1 MFKLHRKHGK
11 KWRISHCKS
20 VWIHVSIHFT
30 WSTNNLGLLLSC
42 CTNEAT
48 ILERKLVK
56 DWMGKF
62 SPRLGEVLKGTT
74 KDTLQLTDVLTG
86 EAESCQSVAPNWFAN
101 FEPQLRRHWTVFWFR
116 ETANPRTNEG
126 VCLCL
131 CVFVNSYWPGCTR
144 VRVLVVVNIL
154 KCHNFL
160 NIETR
165 ETCMSSL
172 KLPAVTM
179 RWFHLE
185 GLWAQHCNSLWFW
198 RSCCRPESP
207 PKWDE
212 NGFKMRSS
220 SGVGALETWNL

>member
-1 MFKLHRKHGK
+1 MEK
-11 KWRISHCKS
+11 KWRITYCKS

-42 CTNEAT
+42 CTIEAI
-48 ILERKLVK
+48 ILKRKLVK
-56 DWMGKF
+56 DWMGNPL

-86 EAESCQSVAPNWFAN
+86 EAESLPICGTKLICKFWATAAQTLNSFSCFVKQQISRRMKVYVSVC
-101 FEPQLRRHWTVFWFR
+101 
-116 ETANPRTNEG
+116 
-126 VCLCL
+126 VCLSIHIDLDVYAFL
-131 CVFVNSYWPGCTR
+131 CCFLMFFVNI
-144 VRVLVVVNIL
+144 V

-165 ETCMSSL
+165 ENFMSSL
-172 KLPAVTM
+172 KLQAVTM

-212 NGFKMRSS
+212 NGFKVRSS
-220 SGVGALETWNL
+220 SGVGALEPWKL